1 MRYACL
7 IILWVFGTHYAL
19 AQNSTQAVFDEA
31 NTYYEQGNLAQAMR
45 LYKSIDESGE
55 VSGALY
61 LNMGIT
67 AIQLDSMGLAKY
79 YLKKAG
85 QFSATQQQAQEALN
99 YVNLQF
105 SRHSAK
111 LPKLPWDSAVDWL
124 KTELTAYGVF
134 SIGIIC
140 MVAGLALLV
149 LSWFSVISSPKKAW
163 IISSFIILGIFILS
177 ISFYVDYIDRRFKEG
192 VVITASERVLQ
203 NPDSQSGLVSIA
215 YEGYDITI
223 DNKKSNA
230 TEGWLYIRLGNG
242 QYGWI
247 KTDGIKIL

>member
-1 MRYACL
+1 MRYLSL
-7 IILWVFGTHYAL
+7 IFLLLSTHYAV
-19 AQNSTQAVFDEA
+19 AQNSAQAVFDEA
-31 NTYYEQGNLAQAMR
+31 NTYFEQGNLAQAMR
-45 LYKSIDESGE
+45 LYKSIDENGE

-61 LNMGIT
+61 LNMGFT

-79 YLKKAG
+79 YLKKAA
-85 QFSATQQQAQEALN
+85 QFSATEQQAQEALN
-99 YVNLQF
+99 YVTLQF

-124 KTELTAYGVF
+124 KTEVTAYGVF
-134 SIGIIC
+134 IIGFTC
-140 MVAGLALLV
+140 MAAGLALLV
-149 LSWFSVISSPKKAW
+149 LSWFSFISIPKKTW
-163 IISSFIILGIFILS
+163 LTSTFMILGIFILS

-203 NPDSQSGLVSIA
+203 SPDSQSGLVSIA

-223 DNKKSNA
+223 DNKKSKE
-230 TEGWLYIRLGNG
+230 TGGWLYIRLGNG